1 MTNIRNGLWLLAA
14 IFLAGCST
22 PWTSK
27 EPESELEKRSQ
38 AVKEVMQSKDR
49 PLIVGDA
56 AEVLWTET
64 REYEGFGIVNALLDT
79 GGDVKPSGQR
89 DYILKEMRSDGV
101 DNPNSVL
108 KLPSTALARLAVIVG
123 PEHTKGDN
131 LDVIVEISDECDA
144 SSLVNGWLMPS
155 HIREMALLGGSVK
168 QSELKARAQGPLVI
182 LPRSMCDGSSDLKA
196 GVVLGGAN
204 LLEGRQFAIRIKES
218 VRHVTTSAGMSR
230 AINDRYW
237 FYKGSDRRGVA
248 TAKNDQMIMLDVPE
262 RYRWDVAHFADAVM
276 STGFSESSDQ
286 RAARIEKCRKR
297 IKEPTATRL
306 ACLQLESIGEETIPV
321 LEEGLKSDLDE
332 VKYHSAY
339 SLAYLNHPPAV
350 PVLVELARSNP
361 RFRAGCLIGL
371 QLNSHYSAKEALIDF
386 LQSEEPDLRN
396 GALWALR
403 RRDRKDSIAQGYPVG
418 KLVHVVNVPSQIPL
432 VAVSLEERPEIAMFG
447 GNCNITMDEFYEVNP
462 RFTIRKQPDGRL
474 KLVRFQPKDEDLS
487 AIASPDLLSLIEAFE
502 KIGASYNDLV
512 WWLDEASQRGWLSS
526 PIAMNARPKGSP
538 PAFEVML
545 SRRNDR
551 SKSSKKASA
560 EDINGPDE
568 EISDSK
574 KSWWSWKS

>member
-1 MTNIRNGLWLLAA
+1 MTNIRYGLWSLAA
-14 IFLAGCST
+14 ICLAGCSA

-38 AVKEVMQSKDR
+38 AVKEVMESKDR
-49 PLIVGDA
+49 PFIVGDA

-64 REYEGFGIVNALLDT
+64 REYEGFGIVNGLLDT

-89 DYILKEMRSDGV
+89 DYILREMRSDGV
-101 DNPNSVL
+101 DNPNNVL
-108 KLPSTALARLAVIVG
+108 KLPTTALARLAVVVG

-131 LDVIVEISDECDA
+131 LDVIVEVSDECDA
-144 SSLVNGWLMPS
+144 TSLINGWLMPS
-155 HIREMALLGGSVK
+155 QIREMALLGGSVK

-182 LPRSMCDGSSDLKA
+182 VPGSMCDGRPDLKA

-204 LLEGRQFAIRIKES
+204 LIEGRQFAIRIKES

-237 FYKGSDRRGVA
+237 YYKGSERRGVA
-248 TAKNDQMIMLDVPE
+248 TAKNDQIILLDVPE

-276 STGFSESSDQ
+276 STGFAETSDQ
-286 RAARIEKCRKR
+286 RLARLEKCRKR
-297 IKEPTATRL
+297 IKEPTAVRL
-306 ACLQLESIGEETIPV
+306 ACLQLESVGDEAIPI
-321 LEEGLKSDLDE
+321 LSEGLKSDLED
-332 VKYHSAY
+332 VKYHTAY

-350 PVLVELARSNP
+350 PVLVELAKSNP
-361 RFRAGCLIGL
+361 KFRAGCLIGL
-371 QLNSHYSAKEALIDF
+371 QLNSHYTAKEALIDF
-386 LQSEEPDLRN
+386 LQAEEPDLRN

-403 RRDRKDSIAQGYPVG
+403 RRDRKDSIAQGYSVG
-418 KLVHVVNVPSQIPL
+418 KLVHVVNIPSPSPL
-432 VAVSLEERPEIAMFG
+432 VAVSLEERPEIAIFG
-447 GNCNITMDEFYEVNP
+447 GNCSITMDDFYEVNP

-487 AIASPDLLSLIEAFE
+487 AVASPDLISLIEAFE

-526 PIAMNARPKGSP
+526 PIVMNARPKGSP
-538 PAFEVML
+538 PAFEVLL
-545 SRRNDR
+545 SRRSNG
-551 SKSSKKASA
+551 SKPSNKGSA
-560 EDINGPDE
+560 EDIGGSVE
-568 EISDSK
+568 EISDAK
-574 KSWWSWKS
+574 KSWWPWKS